1 MSGYEGM
8 NAFEFRNVLNALSSD
23 IQKIIEKHNLNL
35 EKIDDKFHTLQEK
48 IKADTESLDDRT
60 SMLTSEIKA
69 LQEKIFELVKRD
81 YIALAESELKPYIES
96 AWRTGNT
103 HPNSKEIDEAQLK
116 LKSLYS
122 QKRYADGPEKT
133 NLADKRAQIKTDYA
147 EKKNLEERHFKKEMS
162 TLVDE
167 IKKEYCERQK
177 LCVKPYTHQSVPND
191 ANFFKWLAIPVKLN
205 PVFATLSNR
214 DEYVMTVSAYIEKM
228 KALFEFW
235 LDDEDALI
243 FEPFIQFLSMY
254 FNKGGRDC
262 IYGSCMTKWLGID
275 SGGNLYPCGRSYP
288 LKYRLGNISDI
299 HELSS
304 VFLSDPYIN
313 ILKSSIIRRNTCKET
328 CNLFGYCNGGCNNT
342 FILEGDIEK
351 AGGFTCDSFIALF
364 SFVKARLDNC
374 LTNNESF
381 KNPFL
386 IKFLGTKTVI

>member
-1 MSGYEGM
+1 MQNTITLIVKPTNQCNFRCMYCYHKDTGYKEGILTYSLLEKLIQLSLHEYRHVVYVWHGGEPLLCGLSY
-8 NAFEFRNVLNALSSD
+8 FEAIVEF
-23 IQKIIEKHNLNL
+23 QKKYASQKSIIENIIQNNGSLLSESIISFAKTHNFSICVS
-35 EKIDDKFHTLQEK
+35 IDGDKN
-48 IKADTESLDDRT
+48 ANSLRQNT
-60 SMLTSEIKA
+60 
-69 LQEKIFELVKRD
+69 ELVVNN
-81 YIALAESELKPYIES
+81 I
-96 AWRTGNT
+96 
-103 HPNSKEIDEAQLK
+103 
-116 LKSLYS
+116 
-122 QKRYADGPEKT
+122 
-133 NLADKRAQIKTDYA
+133 KRAKESGINISALGVIHNQNLDYLF
-147 EKKNLEERHFKKEMS
+147 N
-162 TLVDE
+162 T
-167 IKKEYCERQK
+167 Y
-177 LCVKPYTHQSVPND
+177 
-191 ANFFKWLAIPVKLN
+191 NFFKWLAIPVKLN